1 MSEKEGFLKD
11 KIDADNFEKIL
22 KIKNKKVKEFIYEF
36 IKLCQPKEVFVS
48 NGSLDDIKYIRDKAI
63 EDKEE
68 IRLKIENWTV
78 HFDSI
83 ADQGRATQDT
93 KFLVPK
99 NKEFDPNLNSIE
111 REEGLNEIKKLLNG
125 IMNNKRMYILFYTL
139 GPANSEFSIPCIQ
152 ITDSAYV
159 AHSENLLYRNG
170 YKVFTELPEDS
181 DRFFK
186 FVHSFGELENFVSKN
201 IDKRR
206 IYIDLEDKIVYSVN
220 TQYGGNS
227 IGLKKLAMRL
237 SIDLGYKEGWLT
249 EHMFIMALL
258 GKNNRKTYFTGAF
271 PSLCGKTST
280 ATIESAKIVGDDI
293 AFIREKNGK
302 AFAVNVEKG
311 VFGIIDGINKND
323 DKIIGEILE
332 KPIEIIFSN
341 ILITEDNRR

>member
-1 MSEKEGFLKD
+1 M
-11 KIDADNFEKIL
+11 
-22 KIKNKKVKEFIYEF
+22 
-36 IKLCQPKEVFVS
+36 
-48 NGSLDDIKYIRDKAI
+48 
-63 EDKEE
+63 
-68 IRLKIENWTV
+68 
-78 HFDSI
+78 
-83 ADQGRATQDT
+83 
-93 KFLVPK
+93 
-99 NKEFDPNLNSIE
+99 
-111 REEGLNEIKKLLNG
+111 
-125 IMNNKRMYILFYTL
+125 
-139 GPANSEFSIPCIQ
+139 
-152 ITDSAYV
+152 
-159 AHSENLLYRNG
+159 
-170 YKVFTELPEDS
+170 
-181 DRFFK
+181 
-186 FVHSFGELENFVSKN
+186 ENFVSKN

-341 ILITEDNRR
+341 ILITEDNMPFWNGKDKVIPENGINFSGKWYKGKKR